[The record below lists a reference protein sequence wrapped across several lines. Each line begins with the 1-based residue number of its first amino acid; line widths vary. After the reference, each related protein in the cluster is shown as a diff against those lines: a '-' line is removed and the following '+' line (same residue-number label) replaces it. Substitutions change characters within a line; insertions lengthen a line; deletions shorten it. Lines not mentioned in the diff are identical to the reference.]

1 MVSYDYFRDADLQ
14 FPGLHDKDLHEVMP
28 TPIGEKHLNWKQSYK
43 VKCNLKLKRAVLS
56 LLHLGCSMEA
66 KRNYARE
73 KERRLL
79 RHLRPQEPKKRP
91 ISQLNALDCITVAAK
106 PFNNSF
112 FAEMQGEGGEG
123 GADLANYD
131 TEAPVLH
138 VLVVGFHHKKGCQ
151 VRAVSQPP
159 VNLNSYFRLNS
170 HTRH

>member
-1 MVSYDYFRDADLQ
+1 
-14 FPGLHDKDLHEVMP
+14 
-28 TPIGEKHLNWKQSYK
+28 
-43 VKCNLKLKRAVLS
+43 
-56 LLHLGCSMEA
+56 MEA

-73 KERRLL
+73 EERRLL
-79 RHLRPQEPKKRP
+79 RHLRPQESKKRP

-106 PFNNSF
+106 PFNNSS

-159 VNLNSYFRLNS
+159 VNLNSYFRLNF
-170 HTRH
+170 HTHH

>member
-56 LLHLGCSMEA
+56 LLHLGCPMEA

-73 KERRLL
+73 EERGLL
-79 RHLRPQEPKKRP
+79 RHLRPQESKKRP
-91 ISQLNALDCITVAAK
+91 ISQLNASNFITVDAK
-106 PFNNSF
+106 PLNSF
-112 FAEMQGEGGEG
+112 FAEMEGAGGEG

-159 VNLNSYFRLNS
+159 FNLELQFRLNF

>member
-1 MVSYDYFRDADLQ
+1 MLGKSLCEIHIDDIKC
-14 FPGLHDKDLHEVMP
+14 GEVV
-28 TPIGEKHLNWKQSYK
+28 I
-43 VKCNLKLKRAVLS
+43 AVLS

-79 RHLRPQEPKKRP
+79 RHLRPQESKKRP
-91 ISQLNALDCITVAAK
+91 ISQLNALDCVTVAAK

-151 VRAVSQPP
+151 VRADSQPLLIS
-159 VNLNSYFRLNS
+159 NYHSG
-170 HTRH
+170 